1 MPELLSV
8 DLLSA
13 QVGVACVVELHSG
26 VDAFYSSGY
35 GVPPPEFLVDLES
48 RQAAAGEAK
57 MAQPVTIGGVEFMVQ
72 AHGWRQYTFLLVH
85 PYGRIGITTSEQFPT
100 YRVQPLS
107 VAQLGLGA
115 AGAVDWF
122 ENAVRSFDPTAE
134 FHVSRL
140 DLCCDVQGWSPTP
153 EVERLMVCRSR
164 HSAHYFDENVL
175 TGLTFG
181 KRTTGGVMLRIYDKK
196 REAHEQG
203 LDYSGPLW
211 GDRFDPT
218 EPVWRVEFELGR
230 KALLQYGMDR
240 TSDVFDRIGGVW
252 AAVTDSLYRLAEE
265 SSDPNKS
272 RWPTDPVWE
281 LIQRAS
287 LRADAPPIE
296 RMLEYKRI
304 GTLRTLQAPLTGMLS
319 SVGAL
324 IDATSIDEVL
334 GQAAGMVQDHEVVS
348 GRTFG
353 DRVEEKRRR

>member
-107 VAQLGLGA
+107 VALLGLGA

-153 EVERLMVCRSR
+153 RL
-164 HSAHYFDENVL
+164 
-175 TGLTFG
+175 
-181 KRTTGGVMLRIYDKK
+181 
-196 REAHEQG
+196 
-203 LDYSGPLW
+203 SG
-211 GDRFDPT
+211 
-218 EPVWRVEFELGR
+218 
-230 KALLQYGMDR
+230 
-240 TSDVFDRIGGVW
+240 
-252 AAVTDSLYRLAEE
+252 
-265 SSDPNKS
+265 
-272 RWPTDPVWE
+272 
-281 LIQRAS
+281 
-287 LRADAPPIE
+287 
-296 RMLEYKRI
+296 
-304 GTLRTLQAPLTGMLS
+304 
-319 SVGAL
+319 
-324 IDATSIDEVL
+324 
-334 GQAAGMVQDHEVVS
+334 
-348 GRTFG
+348 
-353 DRVEEKRRR
+353 